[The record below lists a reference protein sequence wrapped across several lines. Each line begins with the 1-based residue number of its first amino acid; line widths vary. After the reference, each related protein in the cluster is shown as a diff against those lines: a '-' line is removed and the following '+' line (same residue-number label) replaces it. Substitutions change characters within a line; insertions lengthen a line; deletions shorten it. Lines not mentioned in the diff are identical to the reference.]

1 MTKIYAVELRN
12 GAVDKEIRYFLN
24 KENAE
29 LLLTKV
35 AVELAEAKKLWA
47 QGKMAC
53 VRWEHAEMKV
63 IKTED

>member
-35 AVELAEAKKLWA
+35 AVELMEAKNCGHRAKWL
-47 QGKMAC
+47 AC
-53 VRWEHAEMKV
+53 GGNVQK
-63 IKTED
+63 